1 MFSWL
6 SLHGQKGEFHW
17 ASPLKDQSGLYV
29 TPIKKVFDTPAHVH
43 TDLYWQYPLSK
54 TSYSII

>member
-17 ASPLKDQSGLYV
+17 STPLKDQSGLYV
-29 TPIKKVFDTPAHVH
+29 THDEKEFDTPALG
-43 TDLYWQYPLSK
+43 DIMAQAMAC
-54 TSYSII
+54 SY